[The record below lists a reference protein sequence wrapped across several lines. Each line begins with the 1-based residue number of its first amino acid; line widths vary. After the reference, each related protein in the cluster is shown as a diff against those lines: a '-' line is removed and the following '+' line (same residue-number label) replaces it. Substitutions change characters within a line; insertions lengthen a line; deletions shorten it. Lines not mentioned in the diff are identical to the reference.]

1 MAVETAPQ
9 AMVSKKVKI
18 KTKPKSKLRKKKD
31 LISWMFVMIPTFII
45 LVFYFYPM
53 IQAFW
58 LSLHSGAGMN
68 LEFVGARNYQRL
80 FTDTAFR
87 TVLKNTG
94 IFLVFQIPVMIFLGL
109 IFSVILN
116 NKSLKFKGLFRTI
129 VFLPSITSL
138 VAYSVVFKYLF
149 SNNGIVNQ
157 LLVNLSIVDS
167 PISWLGDPFWA
178 KVLIIVAITWRWTGY
193 NMIFYLSALQ
203 NIDPEI
209 YEAARMD
216 GASPIHQ
223 FFKITIPLL
232 KPVIL
237 FTSITSTIGTLQLF
251 DEPMNITNGG
261 PGNATATISQYIY
274 NLSFEYSPNFG
285 YASAVSYS
293 IVVIGIILA
302 IIQFKLGSD
311 KHGK

>member
-157 LLVNLSIVDS
+157 LLV
-167 PISWLGDPFWA
+167 
-178 KVLIIVAITWRWTGY
+178 
-193 NMIFYLSALQ
+193 
-203 NIDPEI
+203 
-209 YEAARMD
+209 
-216 GASPIHQ
+216 
-223 FFKITIPLL
+223 
-232 KPVIL
+232 
-237 FTSITSTIGTLQLF
+237 
-251 DEPMNITNGG
+251 
-261 PGNATATISQYIY
+261 
-274 NLSFEYSPNFG
+274 
-285 YASAVSYS
+285 AV
-293 IVVIGIILA
+293 
-302 IIQFKLGSD
+302 FP
-311 KHGK
+311 